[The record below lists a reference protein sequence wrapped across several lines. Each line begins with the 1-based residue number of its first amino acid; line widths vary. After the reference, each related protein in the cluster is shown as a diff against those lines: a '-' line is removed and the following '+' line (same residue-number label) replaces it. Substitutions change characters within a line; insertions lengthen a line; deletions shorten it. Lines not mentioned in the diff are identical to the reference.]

1 MLLIDTSYLIFYR
14 CYALKIWMSKAN
26 PDINLESTDLL
37 EIPEFMEKYKTTFLT
52 TVEKIMKREGQTM
65 NNVIFLRDCSSENI
79 WRRKIF
85 PEYKSNR
92 DYTKFNGKSLFQWTY
107 DNLLSIYSK
116 NGAKTIMFDELE
128 ADDIAAIIVKWMS
141 ANYTQEKVV
150 IITNDNDYLQLLSY
164 PYVSLINLK
173 QENLIKRSLGNP
185 HRDLLKKI
193 IMGDPSDNI
202 RKVFERCGEKTL
214 LKYTDNPIEL
224 ENVLNNNQEHRTKFE
239 FNQTLI
245 DFNKIPKIY
254 LDNVMLWCYE
264 NIRY

>member
-14 CYALKIWMSKAN
+14 CYALKIWMSKAY
-26 PDINLESTDLL
+26 PDINLECNDLL

-52 TVEKIMKREGQTM
+52 TIEKIMKREGQKM

-116 NGAKTIMFDELE
+116 NGSKTVMFDELE
-128 ADDIAAIIVKWMS
+128 ADDVAAIIVKWMS
-141 ANYTQEKVV
+141 DNYIKEKVV

-202 RKVFERCGEKTL
+202 TKVFERCGEKTL

-224 ENVLNNNQEHRTKFE
+224 ENALNNNQEHRTKFE

-254 LDNVMLWCYE
+254 SDNVMLWCYE